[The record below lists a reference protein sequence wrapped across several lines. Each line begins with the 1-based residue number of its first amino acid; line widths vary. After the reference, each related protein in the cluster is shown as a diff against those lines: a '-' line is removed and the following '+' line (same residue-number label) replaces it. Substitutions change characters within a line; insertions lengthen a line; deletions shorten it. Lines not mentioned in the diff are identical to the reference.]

1 MTGYKHK
8 PYDSIYLENSRT
20 LSSPATQKDLPQ
32 ETAVKES
39 TCLAKVKR
47 EAN

>member
-8 PYDSIYLENSRT
+8 AYDSIYLENSRT

-32 ETAVKES
+32 ESSRKGGGWKKAY
-39 TCLAKVKR
+39 A
-47 EAN
+47 